1 MEVLVHHY
9 EGFLSLINKLISRS
23 IHVLWGWKRAKC
35 SVSKNQRI
43 FFETLKEKMLFFQKG
58 MWHLYVLKLEYDYVY
73 VGITSNLRKRIR
85 NHFFW
90 ICAKITQKFMPFEVL
105 DIIECRPIRAEAEQ
119 IEDNVTE
126 HLFNTYGK
134 DNVFGGKYCNTKK

>member
-1 MEVLVHHY
+1 
-9 EGFLSLINKLISRS
+9 
-23 IHVLWGWKRAKC
+23 
-35 SVSKNQRI
+35 
-43 FFETLKEKMLFFQKG
+43 

-85 NHFFW
+85 NHFFG

-134 DNVFGGKYCNTKK
+134 YNVFGGKYCNTKK

>member
-1 MEVLVHHY
+1 
-9 EGFLSLINKLISRS
+9 
-23 IHVLWGWKRAKC
+23 
-35 SVSKNQRI
+35 
-43 FFETLKEKMLFFQKG
+43 
-58 MWHLYVLKLEYDYVY
+58 MWYLYILKLEYDYIY
-73 VGITSNLRKRIR
+73 VGITSNPRKRIR
-85 NHFFW
+85 KLFIGNG
-90 ICAKITQKFMPFEVL
+90 AQITQKFMPLEVL

>member
-1 MEVLVHHY
+1 
-9 EGFLSLINKLISRS
+9 
-23 IHVLWGWKRAKC
+23 
-35 SVSKNQRI
+35 
-43 FFETLKEKMLFFQKG
+43 
-58 MWHLYVLKLEYDYVY
+58 
-73 VGITSNLRKRIR
+73 
-85 NHFFW
+85 
-90 ICAKITQKFMPFEVL
+90 MPLEVL